1 MWFWVCMC
9 VHVKLY
15 ISTLATQLLPPAL
28 TLNPSFFVTCAAVQ
42 SRWTLV
48 RVGKRVN
55 WCVEL
60 YRTILYTYTYVCT
73 YMCISAYVALA
84 CNQQFCKTNN
94 FQCLAIH
101 CRCVAHLIN
110 DWWSD
115 LWICASSAMEG
126 EIVRKLYKY
135 IENITAV
142 SCFIYVDI
150 TIYIQLPIYYKL
162 FSKWVYSKWVYNN
175 KKISHTASTDRN
187 GVILTA
193 CAGHVCFQICVKFC

>member
-1 MWFWVCMC
+1 MILSVCAC
-9 VHVKLY
+9 KALHIYTGNTVV
-15 ISTLATQLLPPAL
+15 ATCTHPLP
-28 TLNPSFFVTCAAVQ
+28 PSFFVTCAAVQ

-60 YRTILYTYTYVCT
+60 YRTIFYVYT
-73 YMCISAYVALA
+73 YMCISVLQ
-84 CNQQFCKTNN
+84 NKQFSMSGNP
-94 FQCLAIH
+94 LP
-101 CRCVAHLIN
+101 VWGPLIN

-150 TIYIQLPIYYKL
+150 TIHIQLPIYYKL
-162 FSKWVYSKWVYNN
+162 FSKWVYSKWVYKN
-175 KKISHTASTDRN
+175 KKISHTAFTDRN
-187 GVILTA
+187 DVILTA